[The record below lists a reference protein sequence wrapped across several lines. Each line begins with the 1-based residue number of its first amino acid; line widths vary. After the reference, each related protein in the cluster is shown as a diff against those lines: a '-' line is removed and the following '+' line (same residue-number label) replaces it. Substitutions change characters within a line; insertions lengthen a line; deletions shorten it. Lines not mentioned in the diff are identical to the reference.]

1 MKKNALKFVEK
12 SFSPNLYLVGK
23 SMTQEKT
30 NRNYKDS
37 VFVDL
42 FAHDVTAKENFI
54 SLYNALHGTNLDAKT
69 TDVQPVMLERV
80 LYMKYY
86 NDIAM
91 LIDGKIVILI
101 EHQSTI
107 NQNMPFRFLE
117 YIARI
122 YEKITTK
129 DEKFGR
135 KLVKLPVP
143 EFYVFYNGK
152 DDYPT
157 ESVMKLSDAFMQI
170 DDYSKLKNQL
180 ENANYP
186 LEISVK
192 VININVDKENPL
204 LKRCETLKQ
213 YSEFI
218 EQVRCNIESAIPEP
232 FTTAIKEAI
241 KKGFLSD
248 YLNRKSTEVQNMLLA
263 EYDYDTDIAVQRK
276 EAFED
281 GISIGRNEGIA
292 IGEERGISIGL
303 LQGEHKK
310 AIETAKSMKSENM
323 PVNTI
328 AHFTGL
334 SPEEIEKL

>member
-1 MKKNALKFVEK
+1 
-12 SFSPNLYLVGK
+12 
-23 SMTQEKT
+23 MTQEKA

-69 TDVQPVMLERV
+69 TDVQHVMLERV

-135 KLVKLPVP
+135 KLVKLPIP

-157 ESVMKLSDAFMQI
+157 ESVMKLSDAFMQL
-170 DDYSKLKNQL
+170 DSKLKNQL
-180 ENANYP
+180 ENTSYP

-192 VININVDKENPL
+192 VVNINVDKENPI
-204 LKRCETLKQ
+204 LKRCEALKE

-218 EQVRCNIESAIPEP
+218 EQVRCNIESAVPEP

-263 EYDYDTDIAVQRK
+263 EYDYDTDIAVQRR
-276 EAFED
+276 ESFED
-281 GISIGRNEGIA
+281 GVSIGRNEGI
-292 IGEERGISIGL
+292 SIGL
-303 LQGEHKK
+303 SQGAHQK
-310 AIETAKSMKSENM
+310 AVETAKNLLSIGLSQDQ
-323 PVNTI
+323 I
-328 AHFTGL
+328 ASVTGL
-334 SPEEIEKL
+334 SIEEIEKL

>member
-1 MKKNALKFVEK
+1 VIKEEGNM
-12 SFSPNLYLVGK
+12 Y
-23 SMTQEKT
+23 MTQEKT

-42 FAHDVTAKENFI
+42 FAHDITAKENFI
-54 SLYNALHGTNLDAKT
+54 SLYNALHGTNLEVET
-69 TDVQPVMLERV
+69 TNIQPVMLERV

-107 NQNMPFRFLE
+107 NKNMPFRFLE

-135 KLVKLPVP
+135 KLVKLPIP

-157 ESVMKLSDAFMQI
+157 ESIMKLSDAFMQL
-170 DDYSKLKNQL
+170 DGKLKNQL

-192 VININVDKENPL
+192 VININVDKENPI
-204 LKRCETLKQ
+204 LKRCEALKE

-218 EQVRCNIESAIPEP
+218 EQVRSNIENNVPEP
-232 FTTAIKEAI
+232 LTTAIKETI

-276 EAFED
+276 EAFD
-281 GISIGRNEGIA
+281 DGVMQGLSQGISQGRNEGISLGA
-292 IGEERGISIGL
+292 
-303 LQGEHKK
+303 QQK
-310 AIETAKSMKSENM
+310 AVETARKFLAMGLSVEQVASG
-323 PVNTI
+323 
-328 AHFTGL
+328 TGL

>member
-1 MKKNALKFVEK
+1 
-12 SFSPNLYLVGK
+12 
-23 SMTQEKT
+23 MTQEKT

-54 SLYNALHGTNLDAKT
+54 SLYNALHGTNLEVET
-69 TDVQPVMLERV
+69 TDVQPVMLEKV

-157 ESVMKLSDAFMQI
+157 ESVMKLSDAFMQL
-170 DDYSKLKNQL
+170 DGKLKNQL

-192 VININVDKENPL
+192 VININVDKENPI
-204 LKRCETLKQ
+204 LKRCEALKE

-218 EQVRCNIESAIPEP
+218 EQVRSNIENNVSEP
-232 FTTAIKEAI
+232 FTNAIKEAI

-276 EAFED
+276 EAFDD
-281 GISIGRNEGIA
+281 GVSIGRNEGIA

-303 LQGEHKK
+303 SQGAQQAKL
-310 AIETAKSMKSENM
+310 ETAKTLLAFGDSIEKVSK
-323 PVNTI
+323 V
-328 AHFTGL
+328 TGL

>member
-1 MKKNALKFVEK
+1 
-12 SFSPNLYLVGK
+12 
-23 SMTQEKT
+23 MTQEKT

-42 FAHDVTAKENFI
+42 FAHDITAKENFI

-192 VININVDKENPL
+192 VININVDKENPI
-204 LKRCETLKQ
+204 LKHCETLKQ

-218 EQVRCNIESAIPEP
+218 EQVRSNIENAVSEP
-232 FTTAIKEAI
+232 LTTAIKQAI

-276 EAFED
+276 EAFDD
-281 GISIGRNEGIA
+281 GFSA
-292 IGEERGISIGL
+292 GEERGISIGL
-303 LQGEHKK
+303 LQGEYKK
-310 AIETAKSMKSENM
+310 AIETAKSMMQRNISIDIVAEC
-323 PVNTI
+323 
-328 AHFTGL
+328 TGL

>member
-1 MKKNALKFVEK
+1 
-12 SFSPNLYLVGK
+12 
-23 SMTQEKT
+23 MTQEKT

-42 FAHDVTAKENFI
+42 FAHDITAKENFI
-54 SLYNALHGTNLDAKT
+54 SLYNALHGTNLDVET

-107 NQNMPFRFLE
+107 NKNMPFRFLE

-135 KLVKLPVP
+135 KLVRLPVP

-157 ESVMKLSDAFMQI
+157 ESVMKLSDAFMQL
-170 DDYSKLKNQL
+170 DCELKNQF

-192 VININVDKENPL
+192 VININVDKENPI
-204 LKRCETLKQ
+204 LKRCEALKQ

-218 EQVRCNIESAIPEP
+218 EQVRSNIENDVPEP
-232 FTTAIKEAI
+232 FTTAIKEAS

-263 EYDYDTDIAVQRK
+263 EYDYDTDIAVQRR
-276 EAFED
+276 EA
-281 GISIGRNEGIA
+281 R
-292 IGEERGISIGL
+292 EEGISIGL
-303 LQGEHKK
+303 SQGITQGEHKK
-310 AIETAKSMKSENM
+310 AVETAKKFLAMGLSVEQ
-323 PVNTI
+323 VATG
-328 AHFTGL
+328 TGL
-334 SPEEIEKL
+334 SPKEIEKL

>member
-1 MKKNALKFVEK
+1 
-12 SFSPNLYLVGK
+12 
-23 SMTQEKT
+23 MTQEKT

-42 FAHDVTAKENFI
+42 FARDITAKENFI
-54 SLYNALHGTNLDAKT
+54 SLYNALHGTNLDVKT

-107 NQNMPFRFLE
+107 NKNMPFRFLE

-135 KLVKLPVP
+135 KLVRLPVP

-157 ESVMKLSDAFMQI
+157 ESVMKLSDAFMQL
-170 DDYSKLKNQL
+170 DGKLKNQL
-180 ENANYP
+180 ENENYP

-192 VININVDKENPL
+192 VININVDKENPI
-204 LKRCETLKQ
+204 LKRCEALKE

-218 EQVRCNIESAIPEP
+218 EQVRSNIENNIPEP
-232 FTTAIKEAI
+232 LTNAIKEAI

-263 EYDYDTDIAVQRK
+263 EYDYDTDIAVQRR
-276 EAFED
+276 EAFDD
-281 GISIGRNEGIA
+281 GVSIGRNEGIA

-303 LQGEHKK
+303 SQGAHQK
-310 AIETAKSMKSENM
+310 AVETAKTLLAFGDSIEKASK
-323 PVNTI
+323 V
-328 AHFTGL
+328 TGL
-334 SPEEIEKL
+334 SVEEIEKL

>member
-1 MKKNALKFVEK
+1 MF
-12 SFSPNLYLVGK
+12 PNFIFMGK
-23 SMTQEKT
+23 YMTQEKT

-42 FAHDVTAKENFI
+42 FARDITAKENFI
-54 SLYNALHGTNLDAKT
+54 SLYNALHGTNLDAET
-69 TDVQPVMLERV
+69 TEVQPVMLERV

-107 NQNMPFRFLE
+107 NKNMPFRFLE
-117 YIARI
+117 YIVRI

-135 KLVKLPVP
+135 KLVKLPIP

-157 ESVMKLSDAFMQI
+157 ESEMKLSDAFMEL
-170 DDYSKLKNQL
+170 DDKLRNQL
-180 ENANYP
+180 ENSNYP

-192 VININVDKENPL
+192 VININVDKENPI
-204 LKRCETLKQ
+204 LKRCEALKQ

-218 EQVRCNIESAIPEP
+218 EQVRFNIENDIPEP
-232 FTTAIKEAI
+232 LTNAIKQSI
-241 KKGFLSD
+241 KNGFLSD

-263 EYDYDTDIAVQRK
+263 EYDYDTDIAVQRR
-276 EAFED
+276 ESFE
-281 GISIGRNEGIA
+281 E
-292 IGEERGISIGL
+292 GISIGL
-303 LQGEHKK
+303 SQGAHQAKL
-310 AIETAKSMKSENM
+310 ETAKSMKLENM
-323 PVNTI
+323 STSMI

>member
-1 MKKNALKFVEK
+1 
-12 SFSPNLYLVGK
+12 
-23 SMTQEKT
+23 MTQEKT

-54 SLYNALHGTNLDAKT
+54 SLYNALHDTNLDAKT

-86 NDIAM
+86 NDVAM

-157 ESVMKLSDAFMQI
+157 ESVMKLSDAFMQLG
-170 DDYSKLKNQL
+170 SKLKNQL
-180 ENANYP
+180 ENVNYP

-204 LKRCETLKQ
+204 LKRCEALKQ

-218 EQVRCNIESAIPEP
+218 EQVRFNIENAVSEP
-232 FTTAIKEAI
+232 LTTAIKQAI

-276 EAFED
+276 EAFDD
-281 GISIGRNEGIA
+281 GMS
-292 IGEERGISIGL
+292 
-303 LQGEHKK
+303 QGEHKK
-310 AIETAKSMKSENM
+310 AIETAKILKSAGIEINLII
-323 PVNTI
+323 NS
-328 AHFTGL
+328 TGL
-334 SPEEIEKL
+334 SVEEIEKL

>member
-1 MKKNALKFVEK
+1 MKIL
-12 SFSPNLYLVGK
+12 
-23 SMTQEKT
+23 QEKT

-42 FAHDVTAKENFI
+42 FAHDITAKENFI
-54 SLYNALHGTNLDAKT
+54 SLYNALHDTNLDVKT
-69 TDVQPVMLERV
+69 TDVQPVMLEQV

-135 KLVKLPVP
+135 KLVKLPIP

-157 ESVMKLSDAFMQI
+157 ESVMKLSDAFMQLG
-170 DDYSKLKNQL
+170 DNSELKNQL

-192 VININVDKENPL
+192 VININVDKENPI
-204 LKRCETLKQ
+204 LKRCGTLKQ

-218 EQVRCNIESAIPEP
+218 EQVRSNIENAVSEP
-232 FTTAIKEAI
+232 FTSAIKQAI

-281 GISIGRNEGIA
+281 GIT
-292 IGEERGISIGL
+292 
-303 LQGEHKK
+303 QGSYQK
-310 AIETAKSMKSENM
+310 AVETAKSMKSENM
-323 PVNTI
+323 AVSLI

-334 SPEEIEKL
+334 SVEEIEKL

>member
-1 MKKNALKFVEK
+1 
-12 SFSPNLYLVGK
+12 
-23 SMTQEKT
+23 MTQEKT

-86 NDIAM
+86 NDVAM

-135 KLVKLPVP
+135 KLVKLPIL

-157 ESVMKLSDAFMQI
+157 ESVMKLSDAFMQL
-170 DDYSKLKNQL
+170 DDDSELKNQL
-180 ENANYP
+180 ENTSYP

-192 VININVDKENPL
+192 VININVDKENPI
-204 LKRCETLKQ
+204 LKRCEALKE

-218 EQVRCNIESAIPEP
+218 EQVRFNIENAVPEP

-281 GISIGRNEGIA
+281 GISIGRNEGI
-292 IGEERGISIGL
+292 SIGL
-303 LQGEHKK
+303 SQGAHQK
-310 AIETAKSMKSENM
+310 AVETAKNLLSIGLSQDQ
-323 PVNTI
+323 I
-328 AHFTGL
+328 ASVTGL
-334 SPEEIEKL
+334 SIEEIEKL

>member
-1 MKKNALKFVEK
+1 M
-12 SFSPNLYLVGK
+12 
-23 SMTQEKT
+23 QKT

-42 FAHDVTAKENFI
+42 FAHDITAKENFI
-54 SLYNALHGTNLDAKT
+54 SLYNALHGTNLDVKT
-69 TDVQPVMLERV
+69 TDVQPVMLEQV

-135 KLVKLPVP
+135 KLVKLPIP

-157 ESVMKLSDAFMQI
+157 ESVMKLSDAFMQLG
-170 DDYSKLKNQL
+170 DNSELKNQ
-180 ENANYP
+180 

-192 VININVDKENPL
+192 VININVDKENSI

-218 EQVRCNIESAIPEP
+218 EQVRFNIEHAVSEP
-232 FTTAIKEAI
+232 FTNAIKQAI

-248 YLNRKSTEVQNMLLA
+248 YLNRKSTEVQNMLLT

-281 GISIGRNEGIA
+281 GITQA
-292 IGEERGISIGL
+292 KL
-303 LQGEHKK
+303 
-310 AIETAKSMKSENM
+310 ETAKSMKSENVSVSM
-323 PVNTI
+323 I

-334 SPEEIEKL
+334 SIEEIEKL

>member
-1 MKKNALKFVEK
+1 MQI
-12 SFSPNLYLVGK
+12 P
-23 SMTQEKT
+23 QEKT

-54 SLYNALHGTNLDAKT
+54 SLYNALHDTNLDAKT

-157 ESVMKLSDAFMQI
+157 ESVMKLSDAFMQL
-170 DDYSKLKNQL
+170 DDELKNQL
-180 ENANYP
+180 ENENYP

-192 VININVDKENPL
+192 VININVDKENPI
-204 LKRCETLKQ
+204 LKRCEALKE

-218 EQVRCNIESAIPEP
+218 EQVRFNIENAVSEP
-232 FTTAIKEAI
+232 LTTAIKEAI

-263 EYDYDTDIAVQRK
+263 EYDYDTDIAVQRR
-276 EAFED
+276 EAFDD

-303 LQGEHKK
+303 SQGITQGAHQK
-310 AIETAKSMKSENM
+310 AVETAKSMILRNISIDIVAEC
-323 PVNTI
+323 
-328 AHFTGL
+328 TGL

>member
-1 MKKNALKFVEK
+1 
-12 SFSPNLYLVGK
+12 
-23 SMTQEKT
+23 MTQEKT

-42 FAHDVTAKENFI
+42 FAHDITAKENFI
-54 SLYNALHGTNLDAKT
+54 SLYNALHGTNLDAET
-69 TDVQPVMLERV
+69 TEIQPVMLERV

-107 NQNMPFRFLE
+107 NKNMPFRFLE

-157 ESVMKLSDAFMQI
+157 ESVMKLSDAFMQL
-170 DDYSKLKNQL
+170 DGKLKNQF

-192 VININVDKENPL
+192 VININVDKENPI
-204 LKRCETLKQ
+204 LKRCETLKE

-218 EQVRCNIESAIPEP
+218 EQVRSNIENDVPEP
-232 FTTAIKEAI
+232 LTNAIKETI

-263 EYDYDTDIAVQRK
+263 EYDYDTDIAVQRR
-276 EAFED
+276 EAFDD
-281 GISIGRNEGIA
+281 GLS
-292 IGEERGISIGL
+292 
-303 LQGEHKK
+303 QGEKK
-310 AIETAKSMKSENM
+310 AKIETAKTLLTFGDSIEKVSK
-323 PVNTI
+323 V
-328 AHFTGL
+328 TGL
-334 SPEEIEKL
+334 SVEEIEKL

>member
-1 MKKNALKFVEK
+1 
-12 SFSPNLYLVGK
+12 
-23 SMTQEKT
+23 MTQEKT

-42 FAHDVTAKENFI
+42 FAHDITAKENFI
-54 SLYNALHGTNLDAKT
+54 SLYNALHETNLDVKT
-69 TDVQPVMLERV
+69 TDVKPVMLERV

-107 NQNMPFRFLE
+107 NKNMPFRFLE

-157 ESVMKLSDAFMQI
+157 ESIMKLSDAFMQL
-170 DDYSKLKNQL
+170 DGKLKNQL

-192 VININVDKENPL
+192 VININVNKENPI
-204 LKRCETLKQ
+204 LKRCEALKE

-218 EQVRCNIESAIPEP
+218 EQVRSNIENDVHEP

-241 KKGFLSD
+241 KQGFLSD

-263 EYDYDTDIAVQRK
+263 EYDYDTDIAVQRR
-276 EAFED
+276 ESFED
-281 GISIGRNEGIA
+281 GFSAGEERGRNEGI
-292 IGEERGISIGL
+292 SIGL
-303 LQGEHKK
+303 SQGISQGAREAK
-310 AIETAKSMKSENM
+310 IETAKSMKSENM
-323 PVNTI
+323 SVSLI
-328 AHFTGL
+328 ARFTGL
-334 SPEEIEKL
+334 SVEEIEKL

>member
-1 MKKNALKFVEK
+1 
-12 SFSPNLYLVGK
+12 
-23 SMTQEKT
+23 
-30 NRNYKDS
+30 
-37 VFVDL
+37 
-42 FAHDVTAKENFI
+42 KENFI

-107 NQNMPFRFLE
+107 NKNMPFRFLE

-135 KLVKLPVP
+135 KLVKLPIP

-157 ESVMKLSDAFMQI
+157 ESIMKLSDAFIQLG
-170 DDYSKLKNQL
+170 DDCKLKNQL

-192 VININVDKENPL
+192 VININVDKENL
-204 LKRCETLKQ
+204 ILKRCEALKG

-218 EQVRCNIESAIPEP
+218 EQVRSNIENAVPEP
-232 FTTAIKEAI
+232 LTTAIKEAI

-276 EAFED
+276 EAFDD
-281 GISIGRNEGIA
+281 GFSA
-292 IGEERGISIGL
+292 GEERGISIGL
-303 LQGEHKK
+303 SQGVQQAKL
-310 AIETAKSMKSENM
+310 ETAKSMKLENM
-323 PVNTI
+323 SI
-328 AHFTGL
+328 SMISHFTGL
-334 SPEEIEKL
+334 TPDEIEKL

>member
-135 KLVKLPVP
+135 KLVKLPIP

-152 DDYPT
+152 EDYPT
-157 ESVMKLSDAFMQI
+157 ESVMKLSDAFMQLG
-170 DDYSKLKNQL
+170 DNSELKNPF
-180 ENANYP
+180 ENVNYP

-192 VININVDKENPL
+192 VININVDKENPI
-204 LKRCETLKQ
+204 LKHCETLKQ
-213 YSEFI
+213 YSKFI
-218 EQVRCNIESAIPEP
+218 EQVRSNIENAVSEP
-232 FTTAIKEAI
+232 LTTAIKQAI

-276 EAFED
+276 EAFDDGFSAGEAR
-281 GISIGRNEGIA
+281 GISIGRNEGISLGA
-292 IGEERGISIGL
+292 QQAKL
-303 LQGEHKK
+303 
-310 AIETAKSMKSENM
+310 ETAKVLKSAGIEINLII
-323 PVNTI
+323 NS
-328 AHFTGL
+328 TGL

>member
-1 MKKNALKFVEK
+1 M
-12 SFSPNLYLVGK
+12 
-23 SMTQEKT
+23 QKT

-42 FAHDVTAKENFI
+42 FAYDITAKENFI
-54 SLYNALHGTNLDAKT
+54 SLYNALHGTNLDVKT
-69 TDVQPVMLERV
+69 TDVQPVMLEQV

-152 DDYPT
+152 EDYPT
-157 ESVMKLSDAFMQI
+157 ESMMKLSDAFMQLGE
-170 DDYSKLKNQL
+170 DCGLKNQL
-180 ENANYP
+180 ENVNYP

-192 VININVDKENPL
+192 VININVDKENPI

-218 EQVRCNIESAIPEP
+218 EQVRSNIENAVSEP
-232 FTTAIKEAI
+232 FTSAIKEAI

-276 EAFED
+276 EAFND
-281 GISIGRNEGIA
+281 GFSA
-292 IGEERGISIGL
+292 GEERGISLGAY
-303 LQGEHKK
+303 QK
-310 AIETAKSMKSENM
+310 AVETAKNALSMKLTLEQ
-323 PVNTI
+323 I
-328 AHFTGL
+328 ASLTGL
-334 SPEEIEKL
+334 SVEVIQDLADK

>member
-1 MKKNALKFVEK
+1 MQI
-12 SFSPNLYLVGK
+12 P
-23 SMTQEKT
+23 QEKT

-86 NDIAM
+86 NDVAM

-135 KLVKLPVP
+135 KLVKLPIP

-157 ESVMKLSDAFMQI
+157 ESVMKLSDAFMQLG
-170 DDYSKLKNQL
+170 DNSELKNPF

-192 VININVDKENPL
+192 VININVDKENPI
-204 LKRCETLKQ
+204 LKHCEALKQ
-213 YSEFI
+213 YSKFI
-218 EQVRCNIESAIPEP
+218 EQVRCNIENAVPEP

-263 EYDYDTDIAVQRK
+263 EYDYDTDIAVQRR
-276 EAFED
+276 ESFED
-281 GISIGRNEGIA
+281 GFSAGEEYGRNEGISL
-292 IGEERGISIGL
+292 GV
-303 LQGEHKK
+303 QQK
-310 AIETAKSMKSENM
+310 AIETAKTLLAFGDSIEKVSK
-323 PVNTI
+323 V
-328 AHFTGL
+328 TGL
-334 SPEEIEKL
+334 SIEEIEKL

>member
-12 SFSPNLYLVGK
+12 SFSPNFYLVGK

-54 SLYNALHGTNLDAKT
+54 SLYNALHGTNLDVET

-152 DDYPT
+152 DDYPV
-157 ESVMKLSDAFMQI
+157 ESVMKLSDAFMQL
-170 DDYSKLKNQL
+170 DGELRNQF
-180 ENANYP
+180 ENTNYP

-192 VININVDKENPL
+192 VININVDKENPI
-204 LKRCETLKQ
+204 LKRCEALKE

-218 EQVRCNIESAIPEP
+218 EQVRFNIENDVPEP

-281 GISIGRNEGIA
+281 GMS
-292 IGEERGISIGL
+292 
-303 LQGEHKK
+303 QGEHKK
-310 AIETAKSMKSENM
+310 AIETAKKFLAMGLSIEQ
-323 PVNTI
+323 V
-328 AHFTGL
+328 ADGTGL

>member
-1 MKKNALKFVEK
+1 MEILFLLGKTTL
-12 SFSPNLYLVGK
+12 PNFIFMGK
-23 SMTQEKT
+23 YMTQEKT

-42 FAHDVTAKENFI
+42 FAHDINAKENFI

-69 TDVQPVMLERV
+69 TDVQPVMLEKV

-135 KLVKLPVP
+135 KLVKLPIP

-157 ESVMKLSDAFMQI
+157 ESIMKLSDAFIQF
-170 DDYSKLKNQL
+170 DGDSELKNQL
-180 ENANYP
+180 ENENYP

-192 VININVDKENPL
+192 VININVDKENPI
-204 LKRCETLKQ
+204 LKHCKALKE

-218 EQVRCNIESAIPEP
+218 EQVRYNIESAIPEP
-232 FTTAIKEAI
+232 FTTAIKDAI

-281 GISIGRNEGIA
+281 GISIGL
-292 IGEERGISIGL
+292 S
-303 LQGEHKK
+303 QGVQQAK
-310 AIETAKSMKSENM
+310 IETAKSMKSENM

>member
-1 MKKNALKFVEK
+1 
-12 SFSPNLYLVGK
+12 
-23 SMTQEKT
+23 MTQEKT

-86 NDIAM
+86 NDVAM

-157 ESVMKLSDAFMQI
+157 ESVMKLSDAFMQL
-170 DDYSKLKNQL
+170 DNELKNQL
-180 ENANYP
+180 ENENYP

-192 VININVDKENPL
+192 VININVDKENQI
-204 LKRCETLKQ
+204 LKRCEALKE

-218 EQVRCNIESAIPEP
+218 EQVRFNIENAVSEP
-232 FTTAIKEAI
+232 FTTAIKQAI

-276 EAFED
+276 EAFDD
-281 GISIGRNEGIA
+281 GLS
-292 IGEERGISIGL
+292 
-303 LQGEHKK
+303 QGAQQAKL
-310 AIETAKSMKSENM
+310 ETAKNALTMNL
-323 PVNTI
+323 PVEQVAI
-328 AHFTGL
+328 LTGL
-334 SPEEIEKL
+334 SLEEIEKL

>member
-1 MKKNALKFVEK
+1 MKENALKFVEK
-12 SFSPNLYLVGK
+12 IFSPNFYLVGK
-23 SMTQEKT
+23 YMTQEKT

-42 FAHDVTAKENFI
+42 FAHDINAKENFI

-69 TDVQPVMLERV
+69 TDIQPVMLERV

-135 KLVKLPVP
+135 KLVKLPIP

-180 ENANYP
+180 ENTNYP

-204 LKRCETLKQ
+204 LKRCEALKQ

-232 FTTAIKEAI
+232 LTTAIKEAI

-281 GISIGRNEGIA
+281 GISIGL
-292 IGEERGISIGL
+292 S
-303 LQGEHKK
+303 QGAQQK
-310 AIETAKSMKSENM
+310 AVETAKNALTMNLSIEQ
-323 PVNTI
+323 VATL
-328 AHFTGL
+328 TGL
-334 SPEEIEKL
+334 SVEEIEKL

>member
-1 MKKNALKFVEK
+1 MQI
-12 SFSPNLYLVGK
+12 P
-23 SMTQEKT
+23 QEKT

-42 FAHDVTAKENFI
+42 FAHDINAKENFI

-69 TDVQPVMLERV
+69 TGVQPVMLEQV

-157 ESVMKLSDAFMQI
+157 ESVMKLSDAFMQL
-170 DDYSKLKNQL
+170 DDELKNQL

-192 VININVDKENPL
+192 VININVDKENPI
-204 LKRCETLKQ
+204 LKRCEALKE

-218 EQVRCNIESAIPEP
+218 EQVRFNIENNVPEP
-232 FTTAIKEAI
+232 FTAAIKQAI

-281 GISIGRNEGIA
+281 GISIGRNEGI
-292 IGEERGISIGL
+292 SIGL
-303 LQGEHKK
+303 SQGVQQAKL
-310 AIETAKSMKSENM
+310 ETAKNLLSIGLSQDQ
-323 PVNTI
+323 I
-328 AHFTGL
+328 ASVTGL
-334 SPEEIEKL
+334 SIEEIEKL

>member
-1 MKKNALKFVEK
+1 
-12 SFSPNLYLVGK
+12 
-23 SMTQEKT
+23 MTQEKT

-42 FAHDVTAKENFI
+42 FAHDINAKENFI

-157 ESVMKLSDAFMQI
+157 ESVMKLSDAFMQL
-170 DDYSKLKNQL
+170 DDYCELKNQ
-180 ENANYP
+180 

-192 VININVDKENPL
+192 VININVDKENPIL
-204 LKRCETLKQ
+204 RRCEALKE

-218 EQVRCNIESAIPEP
+218 EQVRFNIENAVSEP
-232 FTTAIKEAI
+232 FTTAIKQAI

-263 EYDYDTDIAVQRK
+263 EYDYDTDIAVQRR
-276 EAFED
+276 EA
-281 GISIGRNEGIA
+281 R
-292 IGEERGISIGL
+292 EEGISIGL
-303 LQGEHKK
+303 SQGAQQK
-310 AIETAKSMKSENM
+310 AVETAKNALTMNLSIEQ
-323 PVNTI
+323 VATL
-328 AHFTGL
+328 TGL
-334 SPEEIEKL
+334 SVEEIEKL

>member
-1 MKKNALKFVEK
+1 
-12 SFSPNLYLVGK
+12 
-23 SMTQEKT
+23 MTQEKT

-42 FAHDVTAKENFI
+42 FAHDINAKENFI

-135 KLVKLPVP
+135 KLVKLPIP

-152 DDYPT
+152 DDYPV
-157 ESVMKLSDAFMQI
+157 ESVMKLSDAFMQL
-170 DDYSKLKNQL
+170 DSKLKNQL
-180 ENANYP
+180 ENTSYP

-192 VININVDKENPL
+192 VININVDKENPI
-204 LKRCETLKQ
+204 LKRCEALKE

-218 EQVRCNIESAIPEP
+218 EQVRFNIENAVSEP
-232 FTTAIKEAI
+232 FTTAIKQAI

-276 EAFED
+276 EAFDD
-281 GISIGRNEGIA
+281 GLS
-292 IGEERGISIGL
+292 
-303 LQGEHKK
+303 QGAQQAKL
-310 AIETAKSMKSENM
+310 ETAKNALTMNL
-323 PVNTI
+323 PVEQVAI
-328 AHFTGL
+328 LTGL
-334 SPEEIEKL
+334 SVEEIEKL

>member
-12 SFSPNLYLVGK
+12 IFSPNFYLVGK
-23 SMTQEKT
+23 YMTQEKT

-42 FAHDVTAKENFI
+42 FAHDINAKENFI

-86 NDIAM
+86 NDVAM

-157 ESVMKLSDAFMQI
+157 ESVMKLSDAFMQL
-170 DDYSKLKNQL
+170 DDYCELKNQ
-180 ENANYP
+180 

-192 VININVDKENPL
+192 VININVDKENPI
-204 LKRCETLKQ
+204 LKHCKTLKQ

-218 EQVRCNIESAIPEP
+218 EQVRSNIENAVSEP
-232 FTTAIKEAI
+232 LTTAIKQAI

-276 EAFED
+276 EAFDD

-310 AIETAKSMKSENM
+310 AIETAKNALTMNL
-323 PVNTI
+323 PVEQVAI
-328 AHFTGL
+328 LTGL
-334 SPEEIEKL
+334 SLEEIEKL

>member
-1 MKKNALKFVEK
+1 MQIL
-12 SFSPNLYLVGK
+12 
-23 SMTQEKT
+23 QEKT

-42 FAHDVTAKENFI
+42 FAHDITAKENFI
-54 SLYNALHGTNLDAKT
+54 SLYNALHGTNLDVKT
-69 TDVQPVMLERV
+69 TDVQSVMLERV

-107 NQNMPFRFLE
+107 NKNMPFRFLE

-157 ESVMKLSDAFMQI
+157 ENIMKLSDAFMQL
-170 DDYSKLKNQL
+170 DGKLKNQL

-192 VININVDKENPL
+192 VININVDKENPI
-204 LKRCETLKQ
+204 LKRCEALKE

-218 EQVRCNIESAIPEP
+218 EQVRFNIENDVHEP
-232 FTTAIKEAI
+232 FTNAIKEAI

-263 EYDYDTDIAVQRK
+263 EYDYDTDIAVQRS
-276 EAFED
+276 EARE
-281 GISIGRNEGIA
+281 EGFI
-292 IGEERGISIGL
+292 
-303 LQGEHKK
+303 QGAYQK
-310 AIETAKSMKSENM
+310 AIETAKNLLSIGLSQEQ
-323 PVNTI
+323 I
-328 AHFTGL
+328 ASVTGL
-334 SPEEIEKL
+334 SVEEIEKL

>member
-1 MKKNALKFVEK
+1 
-12 SFSPNLYLVGK
+12 
-23 SMTQEKT
+23 MTQEKT

-42 FAHDVTAKENFI
+42 FAHDINAKENFI

-69 TDVQPVMLERV
+69 TDIQPVMLERV

-135 KLVKLPVP
+135 KLVKLPIP

-180 ENANYP
+180 ENTNYP

-204 LKRCETLKQ
+204 LKRCEALKQ

-232 FTTAIKEAI
+232 LTTAIKEAI

-281 GISIGRNEGIA
+281 GISIGL
-292 IGEERGISIGL
+292 S
-303 LQGEHKK
+303 QGAQQK
-310 AIETAKSMKSENM
+310 AVETAKNALTMNLSIEQ
-323 PVNTI
+323 VATL
-328 AHFTGL
+328 TGL
-334 SPEEIEKL
+334 SVEEIEKL